1 MKLVI
6 VKDVDAFIETLEKP
20 TRSKWLRQLTLL
32 EEYGQHL
39 AMPHVKHIVRGIRE
53 LRVRGSQE
61 VRAFFIVKEEQAI
74 IVHAYIKKAQKIAQK
89 EIVTAQR
96 RIDRLTQI

>member
-32 EEYGQHL
+32 EAYGQRL
-39 AMPHVKHIVRGIRE
+39 AMPHVKHIGRGVRE

-74 IVHAYIKKAQKIAQK
+74 IVHAYVKKAQKTAQK
-89 EIVTAQR
+89 EIDTAQR